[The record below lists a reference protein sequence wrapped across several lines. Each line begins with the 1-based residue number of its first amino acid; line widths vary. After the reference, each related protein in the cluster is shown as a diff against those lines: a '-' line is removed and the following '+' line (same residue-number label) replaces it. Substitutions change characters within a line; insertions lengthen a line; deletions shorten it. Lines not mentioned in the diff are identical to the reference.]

1 MQARK
6 KWMLIF
12 DHSFFYLLWIL
23 IFINLLFN
31 FFIVEAER
39 IGGFYLF
46 CMLIFLV
53 FFPLEVFYKFL
64 FIYFSA
70 FITPDVLIAG

>member
-1 MQARK
+1 MYY
-6 KWMLIF
+6 
-12 DHSFFYLLWIL
+12 FFT
-23 IFINLLFN
+23 
-31 FFIVEAER
+31 VEAGR

-46 CMLIFLV
+46 CMPIVLAL
-53 FFPLEVFYKFL
+53 FPLQVLYKFL